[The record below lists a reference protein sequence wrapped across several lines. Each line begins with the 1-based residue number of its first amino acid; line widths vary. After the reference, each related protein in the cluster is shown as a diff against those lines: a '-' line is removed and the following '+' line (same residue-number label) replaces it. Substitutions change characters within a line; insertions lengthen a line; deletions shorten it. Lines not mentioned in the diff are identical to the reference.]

1 MAHKELKDFTLNELY
16 FFATGDKCTNIESFI
31 AAAKAGMD
39 AAEVE
44 ATIGRI
50 MWAVGN
56 TVYTEMFKTK
66 FNEAIAAESIDITGD
81 GEFNEEDEAV
91 LKELS
96 STAEVVTDGED
107 EGEDDGEGDEVTGD
121 EQIKDPEA
129 VDEGD
134 EPTEE

>member
-1 MAHKELKDFTLNELY
+1 MAHKELKDFTINELY
-16 FFATGDKCTNIESFI
+16 FFATGDKCTDIEAFIES
-31 AAAKAGMD
+31 AKKGMD

-81 GEFNEEDEAV
+81 GKFNEDDEAV

-107 EGEDDGEGDEVTGD
+107 DDDNIPVVDEDENV
-121 EQIKDPEA
+121 
-129 VDEGD
+129 VDEGVETLD
-134 EPTEE
+134 EE

>member
-16 FFATGDKCTNIESFI
+16 FFATGDKCTDIESFI
-31 AAAKAGMD
+31 ASAKNGMD

-66 FNEAIAAESIDITGD
+66 FNEAIAADSIDITGD
-81 GEFNEEDEAV
+81 GEFNEEDENV

-107 EGEDDGEGDEVTGD
+107 DEDNVGEGENKVDEGEDN
-121 EQIKDPEA
+121 

-134 EPTEE
+134 TLLDEE

>member
-31 AAAKAGMD
+31 ASAKDGMD

-107 EGEDDGEGDEVTGD
+107 DGEGEDN
-121 EQIKDPEA
+121 A
-129 VDEGD
+129 DEGAEPSD
-134 EPTEE
+134 EE

>member
-16 FFATGDKCTNIESFI
+16 FFATGDKCTDIESFI
-31 AAAKAGMD
+31 ASAKNGMD

-66 FNEAIAAESIDITGD
+66 FNEAIAADSIDITGD
-81 GEFNEEDEAV
+81 GEFNEEDENV

-107 EGEDDGEGDEVTGD
+107 DEDNVADDENNVDEGEDN
-121 EQIKDPEA
+121 

-134 EPTEE
+134 TILDEE

>member
-16 FFATGDKCTNIESFI
+16 FFATGDKCTDIESFI
-31 AAAKAGMD
+31 ASAKNGMD

-66 FNEAIAAESIDITGD
+66 FNEAIAADSIDITGD
-81 GEFNEEDEAV
+81 GEFNEEDENV

-107 EGEDDGEGDEVTGD
+107 DEDNVGEGENKVDEGEDN
-121 EQIKDPEA
+121 I
-129 VDEGD
+129 DEGD
-134 EPTEE
+134 TLLDEE